1 MISPRLTGLIPAHAG
16 KTPTGRQSTG
26 EPGAHPRSRG
36 ENGEALEAA
45 AGEFGSS
52 PLTRGKPSRS
62 GRSPRRSGLIPAHA
76 GKTARGS
83 PGARSS
89 RAHPRSRGE
98 NTVTSVRSTLPSGS
112 SPLTLGKLT
121 GVPPIVRVLGLIPA
135 HAGKTCTRFLATFG
149 SRAHPRSRG
158 ENLSGGRVW
167 PFGRGSSPLT
177 RGKPSG
183 PFLPLEPRG
192 LIPAHAGK
200 THCRSPRSAACPAH
214 PRSRG
219 ENYCHISR
227 PRGEPGSSPLTRGKR
242 RRAGGRASG
251 SGLIPAHA
259 GKTPRWR
266 PVRPAGRAH
275 PRSRGE
281 NADMGRR

>member
-1 MISPRLTGLIPAHAG
+1 M
-16 KTPTGRQSTG
+16 
-26 EPGAHPRSRG
+26 
-36 ENGEALEAA
+36 
-45 AGEFGSS
+45 
-52 PLTRGKPSRS
+52 
-62 GRSPRRSGLIPAHA
+62 
-76 GKTARGS
+76 
-83 PGARSS
+83 
-89 RAHPRSRGE
+89 
-98 NTVTSVRSTLPSGS
+98 
-112 SPLTLGKLT
+112 
-121 GVPPIVRVLGLIPA
+121 GLIPA

-281 NADMGRR
+281 NGDSDYAPLRRVGSSPLTRGKPGDTVPRSPNTGLIPAHAGKTRRASSCGLTTAAHPRSRGENSFHAPMCTGPCGSSPLTRGKLRQ